1 MKKRFFCSLA
11 AFVFPLC
18 ALLFTCCATPVKS
31 EAQPPSSA
39 AVPVISFVPVQ
50 TAASVIV
57 WTDPVF
63 EEEVRYVLSKP
74 EGEPITEAELQAI
87 TSLSLTA
94 GVTSLADLRHFQ
106 NLRELWVVYHD
117 ALEQPLDLSP
127 IGELKQLTSLTLS
140 LSGEEYD
147 FALLENLP
155 NLTALSL
162 QWHSAGADISV
173 LSSLTALTNLGLI
186 EMTELDLKE
195 LSGLTQLDAL
205 YLKYCAVE
213 DITPL
218 EPLVNLKILAL
229 QDSPNLCDLSPVAGM
244 KDLAFL
250 DLTGCI
256 GIKSLEPLR
265 NLEKLTE
272 LFIPDDPALD
282 RSPVAH
288 VKYINGLK
296 NMAP

>member
-1 MKKRFFCSLA
+1 M
-11 AFVFPLC
+11 
-18 ALLFTCCATPVKS
+18 KS
-31 EAQPPSSA
+31 EAQPPSSTV
-39 AVPVISFVPVQ
+39 VPVISFVPVQ
-50 TAASVIV
+50 TAASAIV
-57 WTDPVF
+57 WDDPVF

-74 EGEPITEAELQAI
+74 KGEHITEAELQAI
-87 TSLSLTA
+87 TSLSLTG
-94 GVTSLADLRHFQ
+94 GVTSLADLRHFE
-106 NLRELWVVYHD
+106 NLRELWVGSSFT
-117 ALEQPLDLSP
+117 LKQPLELAY

-140 LSGEEYD
+140 FSGEGYD
-147 FALLENLP
+147 LTFLTKLP

-162 QWHSAGADISV
+162 QWPSAGADISA

-186 EMTELDLKE
+186 EMTELDLNE

-218 EPLVNLKILAL
+218 EPLVNLKILVL

-244 KDLAFL
+244 KELSFL

-256 GIKSLEPLR
+256 GIKSLEALR
-265 NLEKLTE
+265 NLEKLTD